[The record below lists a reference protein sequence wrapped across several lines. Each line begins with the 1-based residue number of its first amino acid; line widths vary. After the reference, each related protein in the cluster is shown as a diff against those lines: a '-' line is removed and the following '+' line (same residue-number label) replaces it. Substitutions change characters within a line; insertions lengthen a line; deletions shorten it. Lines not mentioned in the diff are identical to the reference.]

1 MSQPLTEAVLERME
15 AARDPAVIPELIRT
29 IREQQ
34 HALDRLRL
42 GLEVAR
48 KDREELRTALLH
60 ARDELRRAKED
71 GPAG

>member
-1 MSQPLTEAVLERME
+1 MSQPFSEAVLERME
-15 AARDPAVIPELIRT
+15 AARDPAAIPELIRT

-48 KDREELRTALLH
+48 KDREELRMALLQ
-60 ARDELRRAKED
+60 ARDELRRAKRE